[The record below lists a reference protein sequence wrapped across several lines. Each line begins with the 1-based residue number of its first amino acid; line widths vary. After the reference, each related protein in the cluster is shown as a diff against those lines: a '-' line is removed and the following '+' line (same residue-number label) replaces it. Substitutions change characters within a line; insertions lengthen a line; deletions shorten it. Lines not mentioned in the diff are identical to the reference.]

1 MDVAQLEA
9 LFLLVA
15 KGSQMKELDLLDTD
29 LTSLE
34 PQLLGLAINKLEK
47 VNLSGSKLFG
57 DQLNSMMDQL
67 DFKSLQDLN
76 FDYLDL
82 SQISELGL
90 SKLLSSARK
99 ISLKKCKLTPQ
110 LLNSALE
117 AIENKTKLKRVN
129 LHGNILRG
137 VCPEYLEGLAVQ
149 LDHLDLSQTDLPEE
163 TVTRVLTTLGTS
175 DCRLRGLTLAGVSL
189 SAVSAD
195 VMRLVM
201 TKLERLDLSNC
212 DLTPSQLNF
221 ILADLSPPLR
231 EISLFNVRL
240 DELDKEVLRR
250 ANEKVFIKHRYH
262 I

>member
-67 DFKSLQDLN
+67 DFKSLHDLN

-99 ISLKKCKLTPQ
+99 ISLKKCK
-110 LLNSALE
+110 
-117 AIENKTKLKRVN
+117 
-129 LHGNILRG
+129 
-137 VCPEYLEGLAVQ
+137 
-149 LDHLDLSQTDLPEE
+149 
-163 TVTRVLTTLGTS
+163 TLI
-175 DCRLRGLTLAGVSL
+175 
-189 SAVSAD
+189 
-195 VMRLVM
+195 
-201 TKLERLDLSNC
+201 DLSN
-212 DLTPSQLNF
+212 
-221 ILADLSPPLR
+221 
-231 EISLFNVRL
+231 
-240 DELDKEVLRR
+240 
-250 ANEKVFIKHRYH
+250 
-262 I
+262 